1 MCKNIRCYKAT
12 VVHFGIAESS
22 LCVACEGDA
31 VKCLM
36 EMEKFIA
43 AQTDGKCSAVGLF
56 HPDGRW
62 VCRDSA

>member
-1 MCKNIRCYKAT
+1 MCKIFRCYKAT
-12 VVHFGIAESS
+12 VAHFGIAESS
-22 LCVACEGDA
+22 LCIACEGDA

-43 AQTDGKCSAVGLF
+43 AQTDGKCSSVGLF